1 MYSKVADGVSFLT
14 DSVNDVS
21 KGSCGVV
28 WVNVD
33 RRDSLHNRGAGGRE
47 LKGCFD
53 EWDNDVRGGE

>member
-1 MYSKVADGVSFLT
+1 MSVGENVSLKHSKVADGVSVLT

-33 RRDSLHNRGAGGRE
+33 RIDSLHN
-47 LKGCFD
+47 
-53 EWDNDVRGGE
+53 

>member
-1 MYSKVADGVSFLT
+1 MSVGENVSLKYGKVVDCLSFLT

-33 RRDSLHNRGAGGRE
+33 RIDSLHN
-47 LKGCFD
+47 
-53 EWDNDVRGGE
+53 